1 MSGHSKWATTKNHKA
16 AMDAKRS
23 KLFQKFSKEIIVAAT
38 LGGPDP
44 DSNPSLK
51 LAIAKAKAKS
61 MPKSNIEKAIS
72 KVAGGS
78 KEGANFQSYLYSG
91 TAFGG
96 VNFLVSCLT
105 DNFNRLASNIKHYFN
120 KHNGQLGKQGTIPY
134 VFDQKGLIEFSNNLA
149 DEEEVMMAS
158 LELGASDFINEDDV
172 YTIITEPSN
181 FQKLKQALDENF
193 KIENYLTAEVTYIPN
208 SKMDVNEE
216 KFNQI
221 ENFVDDLEDDEDI
234 QEVWHNANPISE

>member
-234 QEVWHNANPISE
+234 QEV

>member
-78 KEGANFQSYLYSG
+78 KEGANFQGYLYSG

>member
-38 LGGPDP
+38 IGGPDP

-78 KEGANFQSYLYSG
+78 KEGANFQGYLYSG

-105 DNFNRLASNIKHYFN
+105 DNFNRLSSNIKHYFN

-134 VFDQKGLIEFSNNLA
+134 VFDQKGLIEFSNELA
-149 DEEEVMMAS
+149 NEEEVMMTV
-158 LELGASDFINEDDV
+158 LEAGASDFVNEDNV
-172 YTIITEPSN
+172 YTIITDPSN
-181 FQKLKQALDENF
+181 FQKVKQAVDENF
-193 KIENYLTAEVTYIPN
+193 KIENYLTAEVTYLAN
-208 SKMDVNEE
+208 SKIDVPEE

-234 QEVWHNANPISE
+234 QEIWHNANPVSE